1 MILPLL
7 YAGMGAT
14 AYVTS
19 GKLQEG
25 AAENGMKFQEYAGV
39 ETPKLL
45 GGLGLA
51 GLIFG
56 GPVVA
61 AIGAGLAL
69 GSLEAHRNVT
79 VVREGIATYIKQQ
92 MGPTLPGPT
101 APQIPP
107 TLPVEPTIWNLP
119 GRMLDALLPS
129 QHAPV
134 PT

>member
-1 MILPLL
+1 MILPIL
-7 YAGMGAT
+7 YAAMGGT

-19 GKLQEG
+19 GKMQEA
-25 AAENGMKFQEYAGV
+25 AAENGMRFPEYAGV
-39 ETPKLL
+39 EAPKLL

-79 VVREGIATYIKQQ
+79 VVREGIAQYLKNQ
-92 MGPTLPGPT
+92 MTPQIPAAPQAQLPGPT
-101 APQIPP
+101 P
-107 TLPVEPTIWNLP
+107 PVEPATLWNLP

-129 QHAPV
+129 QQPA
-134 PT
+134 